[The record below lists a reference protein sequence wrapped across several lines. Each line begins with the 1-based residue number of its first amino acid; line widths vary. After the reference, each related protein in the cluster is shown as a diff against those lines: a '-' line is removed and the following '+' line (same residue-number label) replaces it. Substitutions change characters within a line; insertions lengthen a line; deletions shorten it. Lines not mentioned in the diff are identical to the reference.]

1 MTYRC
6 ALITGASSG
15 IGEAFAR
22 ALPKS
27 TSLLLTGRDRAK
39 LAHLASELANA
50 ERTVR
55 SVAADLATVEGR
67 QAVIGFAE
75 GQPVDLLVNNA
86 GVGHLGR
93 VVDNPPE
100 RELEM
105 AQLNMV
111 APVEL
116 TRALLPGLLKRSG
129 EGRRGGLIF
138 VASAA
143 AFMPIPLFA
152 TYAASK
158 AFLLHYAEALA
169 EELSDYAGGCPGA
182 LPRRHADALLRAR
195 QHDANSTACTKCTM
209 PTGWRARG
217 CRRWATGWFTWW
229 GRPTTWRRRR
239 PASCPAG
246 SSPRRP
252 SGPCGGGSNP
262 RSVNQTFVYFL
273 TGCDD
278 TGAATTPRSAEK
290 QDDPRCVE
298 TGSVVAL
305 AEVLSAGD
313 RLADRVQ
320 AAPALPPAG

>member
-39 LAHLASELANA
+39 LAHLAGELANA

-55 SVAADLATVEGR
+55 SIAADLATAEGR
-67 QAVIGFAE
+67 QAVIAFAD
-75 GQPVDLLVNNA
+75 GQPIDLLINNA
-86 GVGHLGR
+86 GIACLGP
-93 VVDNPPE
+93 VAENPPE
-100 RELEM
+100 RESEM

-116 TRALLPGLLKRSG
+116 TRAVLPGLLKRAA
-129 EGRRGGLIF
+129 EGRHGGLIF

-169 EELSDYAGGCPGA
+169 EELSGFPIDVLALCPGA
-182 LPRRHADALLRAR
+182 TRTRFFERANIGRASLPQMHDAERVAREGLQALGHRVVHVVGPANYLATAAARFLPRRFVAAAAERA
-195 QHDANSTACTKCTM
+195 M
-209 PTGWRARG
+209 
-217 CRRWATGWFTWW
+217 RRW
-229 GRPTTWRRRR
+229 
-239 PASCPAG
+239 
-246 SSPRRP
+246 
-252 SGPCGGGSNP
+252 
-262 RSVNQTFVYFL
+262 Q
-273 TGCDD
+273 
-278 TGAATTPRSAEK
+278 
-290 QDDPRCVE
+290 
-298 TGSVVAL
+298 
-305 AEVLSAGD
+305 
-313 RLADRVQ
+313 
-320 AAPALPPAG
+320 